1 MTDVQILHLLSML
14 KATHLPIII
23 LEETFTHSKLI
34 PALSDIISNLLQY
47 GIHKLDLQAYF
58 QLNFKKNPERQQVF
72 TDLWFTVNTLGK
84 KKRYGYLQT
93 VAYELSP

>member
-23 LEETFTHSKLI
+23 LEETYTHTKLI

-58 QLNFKKNPERQQVF
+58 QLNFKKDPERQQLF
-72 TDLWFTVNTLGK
+72 TDL
-84 KKRYGYLQT
+84 
-93 VAYELSP
+93 